1 MNLAR
6 TKQEADLAKI
16 KAVKVRASDLINKM
30 RRKVNLMI
38 DAVNQEKLAVT
49 PITGGLKLRESTIKT
64 SDPKK
69 HYDILKD
76 KRLNQTSK
84 PPRQDSAHRSKNNQL
99 NSSGAAVVSGTQKVA
114 SSSSAKLMAKVVA
127 RNASKNRTRTIDS
140 KQMRLVADGA
150 AAET

>member
-114 SSSSAKLMAKVVA
+114 CSSSSAKLMAKVVA

-140 KQMRLVADGA
+140 KQMRLVADV
-150 AAET
+150 AET